1 MKKKKRWT
9 PYNKPR
15 RPQKPP
21 KFLTGSRPLL
31 TLDLYPYTTL
41 VLSDCQ
47 REILSLATSYELSNL
62 NIGYDEEIFYSCQV
76 RFTTDEEQE
85 NPDYETQ
92 LMVYKEDYAKYKEEL
107 KWWNSE
113 KKKRDAI
120 EAEKKQAKEIQEY
133 KRLKAKY
140 GD

>member
-1 MKKKKRWT
+1 
-9 PYNKPR
+9 
-15 RPQKPP
+15 
-21 KFLTGSRPLL
+21 
-31 TLDLYPYTTL
+31 
-41 VLSDCQ
+41 
-47 REILSLATSYELSNL
+47 
-62 NIGYDEEIFYSCQV
+62 
-76 RFTTDEEQE
+76 
-85 NPDYETQ
+85 
-92 LMVYKEDYAKYKEEL
+92 L